1 VSRLARVPAWA
12 LTAAGALLW
21 LLVDPPTPDLPAH
34 LYRAEIGLGIWNNG
48 WYAGHHLPG
57 YSVLVPPLASLTSPQ
72 LVAAACAVIATW
84 CFERLAR
91 DHWTGAAATA
101 AVLWFALAALSP
113 LVAGQLVFAAGLAP
127 GLGALL
133 AARRGHTALGVLLAA
148 ATTLTSPVAAAFLCL
163 ALAAWLV
170 AGGGRPA
177 AALLAGAIVP
187 GLLLLALFPEGGTQP
202 FSVSSFA
209 WAFVLALVLAAVLPR
224 EERALRAGAVLYAA
238 GLLVAVVLDTPVGGN
253 AVRFAAVF
261 GGPLAAGALWDR
273 RRVALAL
280 LAVPLLYY
288 QWLAPVRA
296 VVRSSGDPSTEA
308 AYFAP
313 LIAELDRRAASEG
326 PLRLEI
332 PFTSSHFEAAE
343 VAPAHPLA
351 RGWLRQVDVAE
362 NGLFYDEAPLTGARY
377 RAWLDR
383 LGVRYVAVPGADLD
397 EAGKDE
403 ARLVRERRVPGV
415 EPVWRG
421 GDWTLYRVAGSPP
434 LATPPVRV
442 TRISAGEIGLDT
454 PRPATAVVRVRFSR
468 QLALTRGRGCVSRA
482 PGGFTRVQ
490 LERAGPA
497 TLGTRLRLLPAKTRC
512 KR

>member
-1 VSRLARVPAWA
+1 VSRVARLPAWP
-12 LTAAGALLW
+12 LTAAGALAW
-21 LLVDPPTPDLPAH
+21 LIVDPPTPDLPAH
-34 LYRAEIGLGIWNNG
+34 LYRAEIGFGIWNNG

-57 YSVLVPPLASLTSPQ
+57 YSVLVPPLAALTSPQ
-72 LVAAACAVIATW
+72 LVAALCAVLATW

-91 DHWTGAAATA
+91 LHWTGAAATA

-170 AGGGRPA
+170 AGGGRPP

-187 GLLLLALFPEGGTQP
+187 GLALLALFPEGGTQP

-224 EERALRAGAVLYAA
+224 EERALRAGALLYAA
-238 GLLVAVVLDTPVGGN
+238 GLLAAAVLDTPVGGN

-261 GGPLAAGALWDR
+261 GGPLAAGALWER

-280 LAVPLLYY
+280 LALPLLYY

-296 VVRSSGDPSTEA
+296 VLRSAGDPATEA
-308 AYFAP
+308 RYFAP
-313 LIAELDRRAASEG
+313 LVRELDRRAAAEG
-326 PLRLEI
+326 PLRVEI
-332 PFTSSHFEAAE
+332 PFTSSHFEAAQ

-351 RGWLRQVDVAE
+351 RGWLRQLDVAE
-362 NGLFYDEAPLTGARY
+362 NGLFYGDAPLTPARY
-377 RAWLDR
+377 RAWLDE
-383 LGVRYVAVPGADLD
+383 LGVRYVAVPGAALD
-397 EAGKDE
+397 EAGEDE
-403 ARLVRERRVPGV
+403 ARLVRAGQVPGV
-415 EPVWRG
+415 RPVWRG
-421 GDWTLYRVAGSPP
+421 GDWTLFGVAGAPP
-434 LATPPVRV
+434 LATPPIRV
-442 TRISAGEIGLDT
+442 TRIDAGEIGLST
-454 PRPATAVVRVRFSR
+454 PRPATGLVRVRYSR
-468 QLALTRGRGCVSRA
+468 HLTLTRGRGCVSRG
-482 PGGFTRVQ
+482 PGGFTRVR
-490 LERAGPA
+490 LERAGSA
-497 TLGTRLRLLPAKTRC
+497 VLGTQLRLLPARTRC